1 MKTLNY
7 IALLI
12 FGMAMIASPQSVTA
26 QMAKHEPIAK
36 DSLMPNPAKDH
47 FVILTSDTVLG
58 KENQRYWKTIDA
70 DIYRFEAQT
79 VQSAGTKTENIFE
92 IRYLVRLGDDIVF
105 QFDHYQPSP
114 YKKVVLPKAFLQQV
128 KLINFD
134 EELPRLNDFGN
145 FLHFD
150 DTLTYGKDL
159 RQVKKLRAA
168 SKDKFDIELVS
179 KLKPYQKR
187 IWLIDRRYITADS
200 VTLLEVTAGCII
212 H

>member
-12 FGMAMIASPQSVTA
+12 FGVAMVASPQSTT
-26 QMAKHEPIAK
+26 AKHEPIAK
-36 DSLMPNPAKDH
+36 DSLMPNPANDH

-58 KENQRYWKTIDA
+58 KENQRYWKSIDA

-79 VQSAGTKTENIFE
+79 SQLAGTKKENIFD
-92 IRYLVRLGDDIVF
+92 IRYMVRLGDDLVF
-105 QFDHYQPSP
+105 MFNHYQPSP

-134 EELPRLNDFGN
+134 EELPRLNDFGK
-145 FLHFD
+145 FLHFG
-150 DTLTYGKDL
+150 DTLHYGKNL
-159 RQVKKLRAA
+159 QQVEKLRAA
-168 SKDKFDIELVS
+168 SEDKFDIELDS

>member
-1 MKTLNY
+1 MKILNY
-7 IALLI
+7 IILLI
-12 FGMAMIASPQSVTA
+12 FGVAMVASPQSTT
-26 QMAKHEPIAK
+26 AKHEPIAK
-36 DSLMPNPAKDH
+36 DSLMPNPANDH

-70 DIYRFEAQT
+70 DIYRCEAQT

-114 YKKVVLPKAFLQQV
+114 YKKVVLPKAFLQKV
-128 KLINFD
+128 KLINF
-134 EELPRLNDFGN
+134 EEKLPRLNDFGK
-145 FLHFD
+145 FLHFG

-159 RQVKKLRAA
+159 RQVKKLRAEA
-168 SKDKFDIELVS
+168 KDKFDIELVS

-200 VTLLEVTAGCII
+200 VTLLEVLAGCCI

>member
-1 MKTLNY
+1 MNY
-7 IALLI
+7 IILLI
-12 FGMAMIASPQSVTA
+12 LGVVMIASPQSVKA
-26 QMAKHEPIAK
+26 QTAKHEQVAK

-58 KENQRYWKTIDA
+58 KENQRYWKTINA

-79 VQSAGTKTENIFE
+79 SQLAGTKEENIFD
-92 IRYLVRLGDDIVF
+92 IRYMVRLGDDLVF
-105 QFDHYQPSP
+105 MFNHYQPSP

-145 FLHFD
+145 FLHFG
-150 DTLTYGKDL
+150 DTLHYGKNL
-159 RQVKKLRAA
+159 RQVEKLRAA
-168 SKDKFDIELVS
+168 SEDKFDIELDS

-200 VTLLEVTAGCII
+200 VTLFEVTAGCII